1 MQWVRVVGAL
11 VLMVAVFAL
20 SGAGASGAD
29 GKISQAVLE
38 QYSTSESARV
48 IVLFER
54 GETTPVLTPMAHMLQ
69 QQREGIR
76 DVRELWLI
84 NGVAMNATRD
94 AIERMARDPSVL
106 RIVPDYPVYLNDIVM
121 GVQKSTPEEQSVS
134 EGVLAVN
141 ATPVWLNGYTGRG
154 VNVSIVDT
162 GIARHPDV
170 ADRLALWKD
179 FVNGQSDFYDD
190 YGHGTHVAGIV
201 AGNGTSGTI
210 TGVAPNATLFGAKVF
225 GADGSGNVSS
235 VIAAFQWSVEHG
247 ADIISYSGGTNTWEQ
262 YTGSGT
268 TDVGTSYHSH
278 SFSATKYEDAFK
290 LAFIVAKCQFYDT
303 DVCSATDAYNGTTIS
318 LIAPNGSEVS
328 AYPVDWVDHPTARV
342 IKYMADSPLPAGEWK
357 LAINSTVSG
366 APYTYELVGYYESDG
381 TSLVDMAVKN
391 ATEHGVAVV
400 VAAGNAGE
408 GGLRTISAPGTSRY
422 AITVGATHASKDYIA
437 PFSSRG
443 PVNFTS
449 PYIKPDV
456 CAPGVDILSLDKD
469 GGYVRMSGTSMAT
482 PFVSG
487 IVALMLDANGTLSP
501 QQIKD
506 ILATSAVDLGVEG
519 KDNTYGW
526 GRVDAWRAVNAVA
539 PLAPAV
545 NFTSAQL
552 QLFGGALTDDIVIQ
566 PPVLDSAGDGGA
578 GDVLAAGLDI
588 IPSTPSADFFIL
600 TKDIP
605 DPSVCEYRIYVDT
618 DASSST
624 GFSMHGI
631 GVDAWVV
638 LNSTSSVLLDANNTT
653 LSSAV
658 PWAVEEDTLW
668 IRPSRVQLGI
678 TNVSSPLRFVV
689 ETSCGGDVDVA
700 PDVGYGAYPYHLRAD
715 GFAVVWDTAGRQ
727 PAPNESVRFEL
738 YGWNT
743 STHGYDTPMGSVNTT
758 TNATGYARASFE
770 WLSTSTRGDGLL
782 RISTGD
788 ILVEDTFV
796 WYPSLPSPQMPFVPT
811 LTPTY
816 LVNKDGILNVSY
828 TLVRPDFTPYD
839 DPVTLVFGTP
849 EVNYTYMQVNLTPV
863 RGTVSYSLD
872 LSTTSLDENASFG
885 IYLLNG
891 TVEHHDYCVWAGVAV
906 VADDMRT
913 LSVQPSF
920 APASPLSNTTFL
932 VLTGGLY
939 DGAPLSRNVSVDVYW
954 LTESEVKELS
964 AEVPY
969 LQSGVSRLYL
979 EGTGVDWLSDAHLH
993 AVLRERA
1000 SNLKH
1005 PSEHTTLSTNSHGVG
1020 ILNITPPIGAYF
1032 GLVVVSDGGLE
1043 RGAGILVRDPH
1054 LYDRLI
1060 TSPTLPIIESTI
1072 EWYARYNGSA
1082 WNAEPHLRVNVSM
1095 YYLNESTQMKK
1106 TPLAGETLHLVLSTG
1121 EARDVLTDGEGR
1133 ASAVF
1138 DAPILTDIANT
1149 TPIELTDY
1157 VGLSP
1162 WSVGVVVI
1170 SDRADEKGGMLATH
1184 AYGTVQVPLSQ
1195 RHAVPHV
1202 HYESGRLLATT
1213 TWWDEEGALTSAVP
1227 TVLDVVRRAPATG
1240 QVVEVL
1246 LSKYIDDGG
1255 TYHTE
1260 SVDVGA
1266 FGEYVAY
1273 ASTLRNMLHGS
1284 TIITREDEVAVMPML
1299 MTDLAST
1306 YPPNITVPVRV
1317 RVTYLNGTPIPDA
1330 LVYLWASA
1338 GAFQTDPRHDSY
1350 VVNPPAWSTLDYNY
1364 TDAQGATTLQMR
1376 TPPHHPQ
1383 GGVRVV
1389 IGLSTGEQIFETA
1402 REYEVYITD
1411 KKPALPIVQLN
1422 HTINNALSPSYFNAS
1437 PSHDPD
1443 GTIVHYMWDFGDG
1456 TSGSGV
1462 LVDHTYTSY
1471 LWNGT
1476 QYMPFEAR
1484 LTVLDDADLPNS
1496 TTVPVIVYMA
1506 GDANGDGVSNILDA
1520 ALVGLHWMASYGTA
1534 NYHDGADLNNDNVV
1548 DILDAAIVGLN
1559 WNRRAGSV

>member
-38 QYSTSESARV
+38 QYSTSESVRV
-48 IVLFER
+48 IVLFES
-54 GETTPVLTPMAHMLQ
+54 EKTTPVLTPMAHALQ
-69 QQREGIR
+69 QPCEGMGN
-76 DVRELWLI
+76 VRELRLI
-84 NGVAMNATRD
+84 NGVAMNATRET
-94 AIERMARDPSVL
+94 IERMARDPSVI

-121 GVQKSTPEEQSVS
+121 GVQKSTPEEQSIS

-154 VNVSIVDT
+154 INVSIVDT
-162 GIARHPDV
+162 GIAKHPDI
-170 ADRLALWKD
+170 ADRLALWTD
-179 FVNGQSDFYDD
+179 FVNNRSDFYDD
-190 YGHGTHVAGIV
+190 HGHGTHVAGIV

-210 TGVAPNATLFGAKVF
+210 TGIAPNATLFGAKVF
-225 GADGSGNVSS
+225 GADGSGPVSS

-247 ADIISYSGGTNTWEQ
+247 ADIISYSGGTNTWEL

-268 TDVGTSYHSH
+268 TVVGPSYHPH

-290 LAFIVAKCQFYDT
+290 LTSIVAECELYNTK
-303 DVCSATDAYNGTTIS
+303 VYNGTTIS

-357 LAINSTVSG
+357 LAITSNISG
-366 APYTYELVGYYESDG
+366 AFYTYKLMGYYESDG

-400 VAAGNAGE
+400 AAAGNAGE
-408 GGLRTISAPGTSRY
+408 GGLRTISAPGTSPY
-422 AITVGATHASKDYIA
+422 AITVGATYSGKDYIA
-437 PFSSRG
+437 SFSSRG

-456 CAPGVDILSLDKD
+456 CAPGVDILSLDRD
-469 GGYVRMSGTSMAT
+469 AGYVRMSGTSMAT

-501 QQIKD
+501 QQIKNT
-506 ILATSAVDLGVEG
+506 LATSAVDLGGEG

-552 QLFGGALTDDIVIQ
+552 QLFGGTLTDDIVIQ

-578 GDVLAAGLDI
+578 ADVLAAGLDI
-588 IPSTPSADFFIL
+588 SPSTPSADFFIL

-605 DPSVCEYRIYVDT
+605 DPHVCEYRIYVDT
-618 DASSST
+618 DANNST
-624 GFSMHGI
+624 GFLIHGI

-653 LSSAV
+653 LSSYV
-658 PWAVEEDTLW
+658 PSVVEGDTHLLW
-668 IRPSRVQLGI
+668 IHPSRAQLGI
-678 TNVSSPLRFVV
+678 TNPLSPVRFVV
-689 ETSCGGDVDVA
+689 ETSCGNDVDAA

-727 PAPNESVRFEL
+727 PASNESVRFEL

-743 STHGYDTPMGSVNTT
+743 STHGYDTPMGNVNTT
-758 TNATGYARASFE
+758 ANATGYARASFE

-788 ILVEDTFV
+788 VLVEDTFV
-796 WYPSLPSPQMPFVPT
+796 WYPSLPSPQMSFVPT

-816 LVNKDGILNVSY
+816 LVNRNGILSVSY
-828 TLVRPDFTPYD
+828 TLMRPDFTPYD

-849 EVNYTYMQVNLTPV
+849 VVNYPYVQVNLTPV

-872 LSTTSLDENASFG
+872 LNTTSLDEDASFG

-906 VADDMRT
+906 VANESMRA
-913 LSVQPSF
+913 LSIQPSF
-920 APASPLSNTTFL
+920 APVSPLSNTTFL

-954 LTESEVKELS
+954 LTEAEVKELS

-969 LQSGVSRLYL
+969 LQSGVSQLYL
-979 EGTGVDWLSDAHLH
+979 EGTGADWLSDAHLH
-993 AVLRERA
+993 AILRERA

-1005 PSEHTTLSTNSHGVG
+1005 PAEHTTLSTNSHGVG
-1020 ILNITPPIGAYF
+1020 ILNIMPPIDAYF

-1054 LYDRLI
+1054 LYDHLI
-1060 TSPTLPIIESTI
+1060 TSPTLPVIEPTI

-1095 YYLNESTQMKK
+1095 YYLNESTLKR

-1121 EARDVLTDGEGR
+1121 EVRNVLTDGEGR

-1138 DAPILTDIANT
+1138 DAPILNDIANT

-1170 SDRADEKGGMLATH
+1170 SDRADEDGGMLATH
-1184 AYGTVQVPLSQ
+1184 AYGTVQVSPPQ
-1195 RHAVPHV
+1195 RHAIPHV
-1202 HYESGRLLATT
+1202 RYESGRLLATT
-1213 TWWDEEGALTSAVP
+1213 TWCDEEGALTSAVP

-1246 LSKYIDDGG
+1246 LSRYIDDDG
-1255 TYHTE
+1255 TYHIE
-1260 SVDVGA
+1260 SVDVGTI
-1266 FGEYVAY
+1266 GEYDVY
-1273 ASTLRNMLHGS
+1273 ASTLENLLHGS
-1284 TIITREDEVAVMPML
+1284 TIATREDGVAVMPIL
-1299 MTDLAST
+1299 VADLAST

-1317 RVTYLNGTPIPDA
+1317 RVTHLNGTPIPDA
-1330 LVYLWASA
+1330 FVYLWASA
-1338 GAFQTDPRHDSY
+1338 GALQTDPRYDSY
-1350 VVNPPAWSTLDYNY
+1350 VVSPPAWSTLDYNY

-1376 TPPHHPQ
+1376 TPPYHPQ

-1389 IGLSTGEQIFETA
+1389 IGLSTGRQIFETA

-1411 KKPALPIVQLN
+1411 KKPALPIGHLN
-1422 HTINNALSPSYFNAS
+1422 HTINNALFPSYFNAS
-1437 PSHDPD
+1437 SSQDPD
-1443 GTIVHYMWDFGDG
+1443 GTIVDYRWDFGDG

-1484 LTVLDDADLPNS
+1484 LTVLDDADLSNS
-1496 TTVPVIVYMA
+1496 TTLSVMVYMA

-1520 ALVGLHWMASYGTA
+1520 ALVGLHWHAQYGTV

-1548 DILDAAIVGLN
+1548 NIVDAAIIGLN
-1559 WNRRAGSV
+1559 WNRRAGDR